1 LWYSIAMID
10 FNIIKNLIKI
20 DLHKSFKNK
29 KDKSSLLIAGRF
41 IKIFEYH
48 GISKDQIPEIFPDIS
63 LSDLT
68 SKEDILAMLNEDLL
82 KKTASL
88 FCINKEW
95 LQGETKKIYRG
106 LGCYK
111 RPEVF
116 FDKLKDIDFE
126 ETFRPVLV
134 FSVSRK
140 LDFKSGKN
148 QPIVLFLQ
156 EKITT
161 IGTKDIYRYFLFSDG
176 WNWRNY
182 NGRIQLKAMGKIV
195 WDKFEIDV
203 PIYSISKKNF
213 RKLQKGEAVPSEYNI
228 EREDTGLFLEN
239 YALSLGSGKDMN
251 NLPPGERIESKERE
265 DVSVVEKYCES
276 IIYKNN

>member
-1 LWYSIAMID
+1 MID

-29 KDKSSLLIAGRF
+29 KDKSSLLIVGRF
-41 IKIFEYH
+41 VKIFEYH
-48 GISKDQIPEIFPDIS
+48 GISKDQVPEIFPDIS
-63 LSDLT
+63 LSDLA
-68 SKEDILAMLNEDLL
+68 SKEDILAMLNENLL
-82 KKTASL
+82 NKTASL

-95 LQGETKKIYRG
+95 LKGETKKIYRG

-134 FSVSRK
+134 LSVSKK

-156 EKITT
+156 EKIETLGSKE
-161 IGTKDIYRYFLFSDG
+161 IHRYFLFNDG

-182 NGRIQLKAMGKIV
+182 NGRIQLKAMGKVV
-195 WDKFEIDV
+195 WEKFEIDIPV
-203 PIYSISKKNF
+203 YSISKKAF
-213 RKLQKGEAVPSEYNI
+213 RKLQKGEAVPSEDNI
-228 EREDTGLFLEN
+228 KREDTGLFLEN
-239 YALSLGSGKDMN
+239 YALSSNIRKNIN
-251 NLPPGERIESKERE
+251 NLSPGERIESEE
-265 DVSVVEKYCES
+265 IEEVSAVEKYCEF
-276 IIYKNN
+276 ITYKNN